1 MSTFDVIEIE
11 GKGFKVSTE
20 TNSGCM
26 NNAERELEQLKFW
39 RKQTE
44 PYMQLTF
51 LAVERE
57 LDVLCQTPDGP
68 TLIFNPL
75 LLKGKELETVWE
87 EKMDGMDVPTHIE
100 KGNGPC
106 IYRMRLW
113 PQAPVNKVDV
123 QLIVESL
130 PSPEVRGIWKTKL
143 QAAIERDVK
152 RDDKSPS
159 LL

>member
-26 NNAERELEQLKFW
+26 DNAERELEQLRFW
-39 RKQTE
+39 RKQIE

-51 LAVERE
+51 LSVERE
-57 LDVLCQTPDGP
+57 LDVLSQAPDGP
-68 TLIFNPL
+68 KLIRNPL
-75 LLKGKELETVWE
+75 LLKGKTLETVWE
-87 EKMDGMDVPTHIE
+87 EKMDGMDVPAHIK
-100 KGNGPC
+100 KGNGSC

-113 PQAPVNKVDV
+113 PKAPVNKVDV

-130 PSPEVRGIWKTKL
+130 PSPDARENWKAKL
-143 QAAIERDVK
+143 QAGIERDVK
-152 RDDKSPS
+152 YDDKTTA
-159 LL
+159 L